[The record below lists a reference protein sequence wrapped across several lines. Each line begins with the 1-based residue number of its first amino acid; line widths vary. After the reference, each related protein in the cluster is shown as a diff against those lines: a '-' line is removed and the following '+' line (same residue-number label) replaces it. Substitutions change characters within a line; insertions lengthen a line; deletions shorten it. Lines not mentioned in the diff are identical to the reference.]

1 MFNTMLTYPRCG
13 FESHNSV
20 RTRFQGDF
28 VGGMRIEQKDKSMKR
43 LLVSAA
49 VIGLF
54 VAAEPAFAQAGPTAS
69 ASANANANIVG
80 VIGITKANDMTF
92 GNLVSPAQATDVVMA
107 ANGALTP
114 TSIAVPGGASGT
126 PARFN
131 VTGSS
136 SAAYTYRAA
145 LTNSTISLS
154 DGNSHSMNLDLV
166 IDGLTTLRT
175 GLQGDGTDSV
185 VVRGTLHVGAAQVAG
200 SYTGA
205 MTVTVQYD

>member
-1 MFNTMLTYPRCG
+1 
-13 FESHNSV
+13 
-20 RTRFQGDF
+20 
-28 VGGMRIEQKDKSMKR
+28 MKR

-49 VIGLF
+49 VLGLF
-54 VAAEPAFAQAGPTAS
+54 AAADPAFAQAGPTAS
-69 ASANANANIVG
+69 ASAQANANIVG

-92 GNLVSPAQATDVVMA
+92 GNLVSPATATDVVM
-107 ANGALTP
+107 GATGTLSP
-114 TSIAVPGGASGT
+114 ASIAVPGGASGT

-136 SAAYTYRAA
+136 SAGYTYRAS
-145 LTNSTISLS
+145 LTNSTIALS